1 MLPRTYETQVC
12 SIARSLEAI
21 GDRWTMLVVRDAFL
35 GVRRFEEFQDRL
47 GVARNILSD
56 RLGRLVDDGILE
68 KRPYQERPQRFEYR
82 LTEKGRDLFP
92 VMISL
97 MKWGDAYALDPGGPP
112 MLVALGEVDLLLRGE
127 QGVPGHLAEVEGSRA
142 EILGRP
148 SQAIVM
154 LQLGLGGRG
163 DLCLGR
169 RGLELKVDIVVQ
181 IDSHLVPPAA
191 LTPLLSPWGGP
202 RKSRS
207 TGYSSGR
214 RGVRPI

>member
-56 RLGRLVDDGILE
+56 RLGRLVDEGILE

-112 MLVALGEVDLLLRGE
+112 MLVLHRDCGGQVTEQLVCDRCGEPMTARNSE
-127 QGVPGHLAEVEGSRA
+127 TRPTRARSSPGARPPR
-142 EILGRP
+142 RP
-148 SQAIVM
+148 S
-154 LQLGLGGRG
+154 G
-163 DLCLGR
+163 
-169 RGLELKVDIVVQ
+169 
-181 IDSHLVPPAA
+181 AA
-191 LTPLLSPWGGP
+191 RAP
-202 RKSRS
+202 RP
-207 TGYSSGR
+207 SSA
-214 RGVRPI
+214 P